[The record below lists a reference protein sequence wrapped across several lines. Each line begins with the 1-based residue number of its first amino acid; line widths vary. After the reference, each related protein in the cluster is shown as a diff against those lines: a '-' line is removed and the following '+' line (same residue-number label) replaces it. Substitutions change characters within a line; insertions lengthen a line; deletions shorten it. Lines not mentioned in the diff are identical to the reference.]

1 MLNLKSKK
9 VLSALLSLSLAFEPM
24 ALAENNPKNTSEQS
38 LGNKIVQKAK
48 KVVTH
53 PGFYIPAGIVGA
65 GVTYLTGK
73 AIYNNNKYSKPR
85 IMDGSNTSSGSIEV
99 RDGYNSLD
107 ENEKI
112 LYDMIVENTNY
123 ENLEERKDDD
133 TYTYSIKDKLPY
145 QIRDFIRKY
154 PLETTYKGYSGR
166 DLSRLNY
173 EERTKI
179 LRAVTLDNP
188 DFFWLYD
195 INIQYH
201 VRESDEFQEKT
212 LVECSLNSIF
222 SKNEIESKKNELE
235 NKVNEILSQIPNRAT
250 DCEKA
255 TFIHDYICEN
265 CKYFEYP
272 KEESDA
278 VKWKVQ
284 TAYGC
289 LCEGKAV
296 CEGIA
301 RAYQL
306 LMNRAG
312 VECRTI
318 YGAAN
323 EDCLVIKL
331 SKVLDSNLN
340 HAWNIIKING
350 EWRHVDVT
358 WDLPFWYRNFILRG
372 GKYGY
377 FLLTNKEIQEDHRIG
392 IPYGN
397 GNEEIKN
404 ANGYRNCNLPKEIAK
419 DIKVYY

>member
-1 MLNLKSKK
+1 M
-9 VLSALLSLSLAFEPM
+9 
-24 ALAENNPKNTSEQS
+24 
-38 LGNKIVQKAK
+38 
-48 KVVTH
+48 
-53 PGFYIPAGIVGA
+53 
-65 GVTYLTGK
+65 
-73 AIYNNNKYSKPR
+73 
-85 IMDGSNTSSGSIEV
+85 
-99 RDGYNSLD
+99 
-107 ENEKI
+107 
-112 LYDMIVENTNY
+112 
-123 ENLEERKDDD
+123 
-133 TYTYSIKDKLPY
+133 
-145 QIRDFIRKY
+145 
-154 PLETTYKGYSGR
+154 
-166 DLSRLNY
+166 
-173 EERTKI
+173 
-179 LRAVTLDNP
+179 
-188 DFFWLYD
+188 
-195 INIQYH
+195 
-201 VRESDEFQEKT
+201 
-212 LVECSLNSIF
+212 NSIF

-235 NKVNEILSQIPNRAT
+235 NKVNEILNKMYDKIGRNST
-250 DCEKA
+250 DYDKA

-289 LCEGKAV
+289 LCEGKAD

-301 RAYQL
+301 RTYQL

-358 WDLPFWYRNFILRG
+358 WDLPFGYRNFILRG

-377 FLLTNKEIQEDHRIG
+377 FLLTNKEIQKDHRIG

>member
-1 MLNLKSKK
+1 MSNFKNKK

-24 ALAENNPKNTSEQS
+24 ALAQNNPKTKSEQS

-48 KVVTH
+48 KLVTH
-53 PGFYIPAGIVGA
+53 PGFYIPVGIVGA
-65 GVTYLTGK
+65 GAICLTGK
-73 AIYNNNKYSKPR
+73 ALYNNHKYSKPR
-85 IMDGSNTSSGSIEV
+85 QMDGSNTNNKEV
-99 RDGYNSLD
+99 KEKYGYNCLN

-112 LYDMIVENTNY
+112 LYDLILTNIEQNKFNTELNNEYRLIINIDLNNTNLT
-123 ENLEERKDDD
+123 EKQRKNIKKFIND
-133 TYTYSIKDKLPY
+133 TYESENKFDKMVKVNKALKCDHP
-145 QIRDFIRKY
+145 K
-154 PLETTYKGYSGR
+154 L
-166 DLSRLNY
+166 
-173 EERTKI
+173 
-179 LRAVTLDNP
+179 
-188 DFFWLYD
+188 FWLWFIFIIEICSTD
-195 INIQYH
+195 TMKINVTI
-201 VRESDEFQEKT
+201 K
-212 LVECSLNSIF
+212 SIF
-222 SKNEIESKKNELE
+222 QKNEIEKKENELE
-235 NKVNEILSQIPNRAT
+235 NKVTDILNQMYNKIGKNAT
-250 DCEKA
+250 DYDKA
-255 TFIHDYICEN
+255 KYIHDYICKN
-265 CKYFEYP
+265 CTYFHYP

-358 WDLPFWYRNFILRG
+358 WDLPRAWYKKCVLRG

-377 FLLTNKEIQEDHRIG
+377 FLLTNEEIQEDHRIG

-397 GNEEIKN
+397 GNDEYIN
-404 ANGYRNCNLPKEIAK
+404 ANGHRNFNLPKEIAK

>member
-53 PGFYIPAGIVGA
+53 PGFYIPAGIVGTVVGTGA
-65 GVTYLTGK
+65 ICLTGK
-73 AIYNNNKYSKPR
+73 ALYNNHKYSKPR
-85 IMDGSNTSSGSIEV
+85 QMESSNTNNEAIEV
-99 RDGYNSLD
+99 RDGYNFLG
-107 ENEKI
+107 EEEKI
-112 LYDMIVENTNY
+112 IYKIIEENCENFTNEVRTENGYYKIEICVANDMMRRLEAFCRNNYPEIFWIRLRPYTIIDNGIEVICLYSLFSRQEIVQN
-123 ENLEERKDDD
+123 
-133 TYTYSIKDKLPY
+133 
-145 QIRDFIRKY
+145 
-154 PLETTYKGYSGR
+154 
-166 DLSRLNY
+166 
-173 EERTKI
+173 
-179 LRAVTLDNP
+179 
-188 DFFWLYD
+188 
-195 INIQYH
+195 
-201 VRESDEFQEKT
+201 
-212 LVECSLNSIF
+212 
-222 SKNEIESKKNELE
+222 KKELE
-235 NKVNEILSQIPNRAT
+235 DKVSEILSQIPNGAT

-392 IPYGN
+392 IPYLY
-397 GNEEIKN
+397 ETKCKN
-404 ANGYRNCNLPKEIAK
+404 ANGFRNLNLPEEIAR

>member
-53 PGFYIPAGIVGA
+53 PGFYIPAGIVGTVVGTGA
-65 GVTYLTGK
+65 ICLTGK
-73 AIYNNNKYSKPR
+73 ALYNNHKYSKPR
-85 IMDGSNTSSGSIEV
+85 QMESSNTNNEAIEV
-99 RDGYNSLD
+99 RDGYNCLG
-107 ENEKI
+107 EEEKI
-112 LYDMIVENTNY
+112 IYKIIEENCENFTNEVRT
-123 ENLEERKDDD
+123 ENGYYKIEICVANNMDLTRRLAAFCRNNYWQTSNCIATQNISLEKQFKIINAFKSDHPEIFWIYSRPYTILDDD
-133 TYTYSIKDKLPY
+133 
-145 QIRDFIRKY
+145 
-154 PLETTYKGYSGR
+154 
-166 DLSRLNY
+166 
-173 EERTKI
+173 
-179 LRAVTLDNP
+179 RAVIC
-188 DFFWLYD
+188 LYSLFS
-195 INIQYH
+195 
-201 VRESDEFQEKT
+201 RQE
-212 LVECSLNSIF
+212 VVQ
-222 SKNEIESKKNELE
+222 KKKELE
-235 NKVNEILSQIPNRAT
+235 DKVSKILSQIPDGAT
-250 DCEKA
+250 DYEKA
-255 TFIHDYICEN
+255 RFIHDYICEN

-289 LCEGKAV
+289 LCEGKSV

-358 WDLPFWYRNFILRG
+358 WDLPCAWYKKCVLRG

-377 FLLTNKEIQEDHRIG
+377 FLLTNEEIKEDHRIG

-404 ANGYRNCNLPKEIAK
+404 ANGYRNCNLPEEIAK